1 MRYQLPFYLLA
12 LLLLLFT
19 WDAEAARG
27 MVGTSENI
35 HHLQDVSLTGP
46 KGEKLFLG
54 YKTSTTFFI
63 AGVWMSVDGYVLGV
77 QGDSKHYFS
86 LPQGE
91 TLQRFQKSGALPDP
105 LPKFEPS
112 ILDYL
117 FGYSLWLIIVL
128 WGGGAWLWHLWKTRK
143 SAASPAGTAPG

>member
-1 MRYQLPFYLLA
+1 MRYKRPLCLFA
-12 LLLLLFT
+12 LLLFAQS
-19 WDAEAARG
+19 WDADAARG
-27 MVGTSENI
+27 MVGTSETV
-35 HHLQDVSLTGP
+35 HHLQDVPLTGP

-86 LPQGE
+86 LPE
-91 TLQRFQKSGALPDP
+91 SAALERYQKAGALPNP
-105 LPKFEPS
+105 LPKYEPS
-112 ILDYL
+112 ILDYA

-128 WGGGAWLWHLWKTRK
+128 WGAGAWIWHKWKNRK
-143 SAASPAGTAPG
+143 SMQWPAGTSAS

>member
-1 MRYQLPFYLLA
+1 MRYKLPFYLLA
-12 LLLLLFT
+12 LLLLVFT

-27 MVGTSENI
+27 MVGTSETI

-86 LPQGE
+86 LQQGE

-112 ILDYL
+112 ILDYV

-143 SAASPAGTAPG
+143 SAASSAGTATG